1 MAPHAHII
9 KHQGH
14 TGRHEACELGM
25 NIGVRV
31 GTAGMLT
38 WAQKVIPWRLCKKLF
53 PIVQQNV
60 LFSPGMAQKDI
71 AQDAPGDAERH
82 RVG

>member
-1 MAPHAHII
+1 MAPHAHLINL
-9 KHQGH
+9 KLH

-38 WAQKVIPWRLCKKLF
+38 WAQKDIPWQRDKKLF
-53 PIVQQNV
+53 LTVLQNV
-60 LFSPGMAQKDI
+60 LFSSGMAQKDS
-71 AQDAPGDAERH
+71 A
-82 RVG
+82 